1 MKKFFFSIIPV
12 LLYLSLFCQAPASI
26 PELLAKVNSANDSG
40 KIEIYN
46 HTAFL
51 YFSKDRFDSAIY
63 YTRTG
68 LSLCQ
73 KMNDKKKIGDAYNNL
88 GTIYRMSGNNMLA
101 MENLVK
107 ALDIFEKNNYSRQ
120 VAKTLGNISYIYT
133 QQQKYNEAINTLLRA
148 AKKSE
153 AVKDTLT
160 LIDIC
165 STIAQNYQYLR
176 SVKEARSFISKGE
189 ELVKGLLK
197 RRFPEPMDSIKFIY
211 AVSIL
216 NKTSA
221 NVYFEE
227 GNFNEAIK
235 ILRNELEKSKTHN
248 VAGINKI
255 ELYTELGKN
264 YFQTGKN
271 DSALAFTNLAL
282 EILKDDSIPQSYK
295 DIYNL
300 RANIFYKTNRFQEA
314 YNAYFLYKNVSDSIN
329 SQQIAKN
336 ISEIETK
343 YETEKKDQQILLLNK
358 EKKIQ
363 RTVLIL
369 AIGAVLIALG
379 LFAFALRSRKLQ
391 QKVFSQKEELMAK
404 EKEVEKKELEQ
415 KIAELEQMALR
426 AQMNPHFI
434 FNSLN
439 SVQHFV
445 MNHDVEGVNK
455 YLAAFAHLIR
465 QTLNN
470 SGKQL
475 ISIEEEIKYLDTYL
489 SLERMKSGER
499 FKYTINADEN
509 FDTSKTYIPGMILQP
524 FVENSIKHGV
534 AHKTNDDGFINIRI
548 SKNGKLVCRIED
560 NGIGRQK
567 ASEIK
572 KARTSEYESKG
583 MDITMHRIDAINKL
597 YNTEVSVHV
606 ADLQDTAGNVLGTC
620 VTVDLPPDLE

>member
-1 MKKFFFSIIPV
+1 MKSKIIFLLICFCSLNSLGQKKKAFRDLFANLKTAKDTNRVVTLNEIARAYLADNQIDSVEYYANAAAELSDKIGWTKGIATGYANKGLVYYYYGNLEKATDFFLKALEIYEINGLSQKAIGTLSNLSNISSDLLKYEDAKKYIARALVLNAQYPDTIMRI
-12 LLYLSLFCQAPASI
+12 LLYSNAARNYNLLSQPHDVFKYVDSGMMLVKIQYANPALTSEDSLRISYNVHFLKLQSGIAYSKEGKYQEAINIFI
-26 PELLAKVNSANDSG
+26 PEWEIIKTQKGSRDKLELLEQLAEN
-40 KIEIYN
+40 
-46 HTAFL
+46 
-51 YFSKDRFDSAIY
+51 
-63 YTRTG
+63 
-68 LSLCQ
+68 
-73 KMNDKKKIGDAYNNL
+73 YNNL
-88 GTIYRMSGNNMLA
+88 KLYNT
-101 MENLVK
+101 
-107 ALDIFEKNNYSRQ
+107 ALQY
-120 VAKTLGNISYIYT
+120 
-133 QQQKYNEAINTLLRA
+133 TLL
-148 AKKSE
+148 
-153 AVKDTLT
+153 
-160 LIDIC
+160 
-165 STIAQNYQYLR
+165 
-176 SVKEARSFISKGE
+176 G
-189 ELVKGLLK
+189 
-197 RRFPEPMDSIKFIY
+197 
-211 AVSIL
+211 
-216 NKTSA
+216 
-221 NVYFEE
+221 
-227 GNFNEAIK
+227 
-235 ILRNELEKSKTHN
+235 
-248 VAGINKI
+248 
-255 ELYTELGKN
+255 
-264 YFQTGKN
+264 
-271 DSALAFTNLAL
+271 L
-282 EILKDDSIPQSYK
+282 EILRQDSTLDGYV
-295 DIYNL
+295 DIYEKQSEAYAGL
-300 RANIFYKTNRFQEA
+300 KKFEEA
-314 YNAYFLYKNVSDSIN
+314 YNAHVLFKSLNDSFVNNKNMASIAAM
-329 SQQIAKN
+329 Q
-336 ISEIETK
+336 TK
-343 YETEKKDQQILLLNK
+343 YETEKKDQQILQLNN
-358 EKKIQ
+358 EKKTQ
-363 RTVLIL
+363 RTVLFL
-369 AIGAVLIALG
+369 AMAIVIIALG
-379 LFAFALRSRKLQ
+379 LLVFALRSRKLQ
-391 QKVFSQKEELMAK
+391 QRLFRQKEELISK
-404 EKEVEKKELEQ
+404 EKEVEKKAMEQ

-572 KARTSEYESKG
+572 KATTSEYESKG

-597 YNTEVSVHV
+597 YNTDVSVHV